1 MPALQLACPV
11 PTNRFLAKLLDVA
24 LGTAIPRPSLGD
36 GLRHGIAQAGQINFV
51 SLDSR
56 AADAGGAFSDN
67 AVGSHAVPRSGS
79 LISHQPHN
87 HVQGSEYSRPS
98 FRGSP
103 PVPRRVASLRWVVW
117 QARALG
123 HAFYADER
131 ALMGHAC
138 VP

>member
-24 LGTAIPRPSLGD
+24 LGTAIPRASLGD
-36 GLRHGIAQAGQINFV
+36 GLRHGMAQAGQINFV

-56 AADAGGAFSDN
+56 AAD
-67 AVGSHAVPRSGS
+67 VPRS

-98 FRGSP
+98 YRGSP
-103 PVPRRVASLRWVVW
+103 PVPRRVASLRWGVW
-117 QARALG
+117 QARAVG